1 MRFLGVV
8 AALLFVSVPLMP
20 SLAQTAGDSAPPT
33 VTIINKAAQPAPEA
47 SLPELT
53 VSPAAEAP
61 SEAPVKAAADTMA
74 GAPAGN
80 AAAAPV
86 AAPAAATSNSADAA
100 PATGTPPSPAT
111 EPPVATAEPPPE
123 PTLTIDIDLGRQ
135 SMTVSEHGEQRYSWV
150 VSTAA
155 YGYRTPTG
163 TFKPTW
169 MSKLWYSRQYDNAP
183 MPHAVFFHQ
192 GVAIHATYATRS
204 LGRPASHGCVR
215 LAPKNAATLFKLV
228 GSHGK
233 ERTQIVVHGRPDH
246 SSEQVASSDR
256 YGRIRRGTAQRY
268 LPPSAYAPRGYNA
281 YAPPPGYAYG
291 GRQRGYYQA
300 QRRYQPRGLYNS
312 YSYGYGF

>member
-8 AALLFVSVPLMP
+8 GALVLASVPLMP
-20 SLAQTAGDSAPPT
+20 SLAQTSGDSTPPT
-33 VTIINKAAQPAPEA
+33 VTIINKGAQPPVEA
-47 SLPELT
+47 LPELT
-53 VSPAAEAP
+53 VSPVTEKPAVAP
-61 SEAPVKAAADTMA
+61 TQATTNAKAAAPA
-74 GAPAGN
+74 GSEVAPAGSPP
-80 AAAAPV
+80 AV
-86 AAPAAATSNSADAA
+86 SAAPAAAIADTPAASA
-100 PATGTPPSPAT
+100 S
-111 EPPVATAEPPPE
+111 EPPVAATEPPPE

-135 SMTVSEHGEQRYSWV
+135 SMTVSEHGEQRYSWT

-163 TFKPTW
+163 TFTPTW
-169 MSKLWYSRQYDNAP
+169 MSKMWYSRQYDNAP
-183 MPHAVFFHQ
+183 MPHAVFFHK

-228 GSHGK
+228 SSHGK

-246 SSEQVASSDR
+246 SSERIASSDR

-268 LPPSAYAPRGYNA
+268 LPPSAYAQRGYNA
-281 YAPPPGYAYG
+281 YGPPPGYAYG
-291 GRQRGYYQA
+291 GRQRGYYQ
-300 QRRYQPRGLYNS
+300 QPRRYQPRGLYNS